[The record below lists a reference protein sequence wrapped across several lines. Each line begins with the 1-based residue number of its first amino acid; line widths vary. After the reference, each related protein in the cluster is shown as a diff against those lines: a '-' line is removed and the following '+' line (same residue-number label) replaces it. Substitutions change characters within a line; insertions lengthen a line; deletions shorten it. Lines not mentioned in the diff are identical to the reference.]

1 MQYFEMFSIEA
12 RERTKI
18 LIAQRNTLTKTID
31 IASKNLIREK
41 EVCFTLQERIDKLND
56 LSTESLT
63 DDVSSFAK
71 FKTSLKKLSA
81 DLVTAEDACRA
92 LTDKAIPQKK
102 KELSAISSTLKRV
115 LQSYFIECKPINDE
129 NVRSLIDKADQEQQD
144 YYEAFEQIFKTAGL
158 TFQTLSQRGRARNL
172 GQAYRAFTVTPK
184 RPKTVFNEP
193 KATAVQPDV
202 SLEVKE
208 PETEEEISWVT
219 KEPAVRDVAAEAKE
233 AKQVISDVA
242 GSTVLTGNVNNQEND

>member
-18 LIAQRNTLTKTID
+18 LIAQRNTFTKTID
-31 IASKNLIREK
+31 IASKNLAKEK
-41 EVCFTLQERIDKLND
+41 ENGFSLVERIDKLKE
-56 LSTESLT
+56 LSTTSLT
-63 DDVSSFAK
+63 DDDLSFAK
-71 FKTSLKKLSA
+71 FKTSLKKLNA
-81 DLVTAEDACRA
+81 DLETSDEVCRA
-92 LTDKAIPQKK
+92 LTNDIIPQKK

-129 NVRSLIDKADQEQQD
+129 NVRILIDKADQEQQD

-184 RPKTVFNEP
+184 RPKTVLNEP
-193 KATAVQPDV
+193 KATAVQPDA

-208 PETEEEISWVT
+208 PEAKAETKAEKPVADVIS
-219 KEPAVRDVAAEAKE
+219 EAKE
-233 AKQVISDVA
+233 AKKVISDVA
-242 GSTVLTGNVNNQEND
+242 GSTVLTGK